1 MRLVLIGIALI
12 HFFAALIIPAFGLA
26 YFSSTS
32 LTFDKQRRHL
42 IETGAL
48 IENPEMIG
56 DTSDSSYWL
65 MDQLLPQFSQRVED
79 YSRAIQAFLVGEGI
93 LFFVLAGAWRPT
105 AEAQAENESHSP
117 A

>member
-12 HFFAALIIPAFGLA
+12 HFFAALVIPAFGLA

-56 DTSDSSYWL
+56 DAADSHYWL
-65 MDQLLPQFSQRVED
+65 ERQLLPQFSQKVER
-79 YSRAIQAFLVGEGI
+79 YTSAIQAFLAVEGI
-93 LFFVLAGAWRPT
+93 LFIALAVVWQPRTEPQVESGRPD
-105 AEAQAENESHSP
+105 P
-117 A
+117 D